1 VPGAFALALKG
12 TVMRSADIRRVFFD
26 FFTSRG
32 HTRVPSSPLVPDDP
46 TLLLANA
53 GMNQFKPYFLGEI
66 TPPYPRATSVQKCA
80 RTSDIDNV
88 GRTTRHATFF
98 EMLGNFSFGDYFK
111 ADAIA
116 YAWELLTEHYHLDPE
131 RLWITVYQNDD
142 EAIRLWRQVGVPAE
156 RIQRLGMAD
165 NFWSMG
171 VPGPCGPCS
180 EVCYDRGPEF
190 GPDGGPEANG
200 ERYLEIWN
208 LVFMQNVRGE
218 GGTKDDVPVVGELP
232 NKSIDTGLGLDR
244 LAAILQGVDTVCQTD
259 LLGPTLATVER
270 LAGRPFPGRDGSD
283 ASVSFQVV
291 TEHARST
298 AFLIA
303 DGVLPSNEGRGY
315 VLRRLMRRAIR
326 HARSLGIDQ
335 PVLAEVVGSVI
346 DNLSTDWPEL
356 AQQREL
362 ITAVVTREE
371 ETFGATLRQ
380 GTRLLD
386 AAISRT
392 RTSGGT
398 RIPGETAFELH
409 DTYGFPID
417 LTLEAAQAAGLS
429 VDEDRY
435 AALLDEQ
442 RRRAKKSGKA
452 QTADAVR
459 RQDVYRRV
467 LAEHGRTD
475 FVGYTDISVDTQLL
489 AMLTAGDLVT
499 AAHEGQQVEL
509 VVSRS
514 PYYAE
519 SGGQVGDTGTLT
531 VGDAT
536 IQITDT
542 RYGLDGF
549 QVLTGLVTHGEAR
562 TGQPAHAVVDA
573 DRRAATARSHSATH
587 ILHAMLRRTLGDH
600 ARQQGSLVA
609 PGRLRFDFA
618 HFAPIDRGQLHHLGT
633 LVNDYLLDDPEVR
646 VWHAT
651 RAEAEAAGATA
662 FFGDKYGDH
671 VRIVDIGDASR
682 ELCGGTHVGHGTQ
695 AGPVRILGE
704 SSIGAGL
711 RRIEALTGRDALA
724 HADHERRVLDEI
736 TQLVGSQPDELLAT
750 LTRRLAALA
759 DAEKALAEH
768 RQRELAVLA
777 AQLVE
782 RRHTLPN
789 GTFVTALVP
798 QTTAAE
804 LRTLADAVLN
814 RLPQDV
820 AAGVVLATV
829 NDGKAQL
836 TAAIN
841 HTVQARGIQAR
852 QLLAEAAATIGG
864 GAGGT
869 GLVASAGGRNATAID
884 QALGHAEI
892 ALAAAVA

>member
-1 VPGAFALALKG
+1 
-12 TVMRSADIRRVFFD
+12 MRSTEIRRIFFD
-26 FFTSRG
+26 YFTSRG

-53 GMNQFKPYFLGEI
+53 GMNQFKPYFLGEVP
-66 TPPYPRATSVQKCA
+66 PPYPRAVSVQKCA

-111 ADAIA
+111 AEVIT
-116 YAWELLTEHYHLDPE
+116 YAWELLTEHYHLDPD
-131 RLWITVYQNDD
+131 RLWITVYQDDD
-142 EAIRLWRQVGVPAE
+142 EAADLWRQVGVPAE
-156 RIQRLGMAD
+156 RIQRLGMDD

-180 EVCYDRGPEF
+180 EVCYDRGPAF
-190 GPDGGPEANG
+190 GPAGGPEANG

-208 LVFMQNVRGE
+208 LVFMQNTRGP
-218 GGTKDDVPVVGELP
+218 GSGKNDFPIVGELP

-244 LAAILQGVDTVCQTD
+244 IAAILQGVDTVCQTD
-259 LLGPTLATVER
+259 LLAPTLAAVER

-283 ASVSFQVV
+283 ESVSFQVV
-291 TEHARST
+291 AEHARST
-298 AFLIA
+298 AFLIT

-326 HARSLGIDQ
+326 HARSLGIDG
-335 PVLAEVVGSVI
+335 PMLADVVTSVI
-346 DNLSTDWPEL
+346 DNLGQDWPEL
-356 AQQREL
+356 QTRRSL
-362 ITAVVTREE
+362 ILAVVTREE

-386 AAISRT
+386 AAIART
-392 RTSGGT
+392 RATGT
-398 RIPGETAFELH
+398 NRLAGETAFELH

-417 LTLEAAQAAGLS
+417 LTLEAAHAAGLT
-429 VDEDRY
+429 VDSDRY

-442 RRRAKKSGKA
+442 RRRAKKSGKGK
-452 QTADAVR
+452 TADTMR
-459 RQDVYRRV
+459 RQDTYRAI

-475 FVGYTDISVDTQLL
+475 FIGYTHTSTDTDLL
-489 AMLTAGDLVT
+489 ALLRDGQAVE
-499 AAHEGQQVEL
+499 AAEQGQQVEI
-509 VVSRS
+509 VIGRS
-514 PYYAE
+514 PFYAE

-531 VGDAT
+531 TTDGAT
-536 IQITDT
+536 IDITDT
-542 RYGLDGF
+542 RNGLDGF
-549 QVLTGLVTHGEAR
+549 QILTGMVTAGEAR
-562 TGQPAHAVVDA
+562 TGRTAHAVVDPH
-573 DRRAATARSHSATH
+573 RRAATARSHSATH
-587 ILHAMLRRTLGDH
+587 VLHATLRRSLGDH

-618 HFAPIDRGQLHHLGT
+618 HFAPIDHTQLDSIGV
-633 LVNDYLLDDPEVR
+633 LVNDYLLEDPEVR

-711 RRIEALTGRDALA
+711 RRIEALTGSDALR
-724 HADHERRVLDEI
+724 HADHERRLLEEV
-736 TQLVGSQPDELLAT
+736 TQLVGARPDDVIDV
-750 LTRRLAALA
+750 LTKRLAALA
-759 DAEKALAEH
+759 DAEKALAGH
-768 RQRELAVLA
+768 RQSELTAIGSHLA
-777 AQLVE
+777 EQ
-782 RRHTLPN
+782 RRTIDG
-789 GTFVTALVP
+789 GTIVTAVVNDV
-798 QTTAAE
+798 TAPE
-804 LRTLADAVLN
+804 LRTLATAVL
-814 RLPQDV
+814 RHLPANT
-820 AAGVVLATV
+820 AAGVILAATT
-829 NDGKAQL
+829 DGKAQL

-841 HTVQARGIQAR
+841 DQTHARGAQARD
-852 QLLAEAAATIGG
+852 LLIEAAKTIGG

-869 GLVASAGGRNATAID
+869 GPLASAGGRNAELL
-884 QALGHAEI
+884 QRALGQAEA
-892 ALAAAVA
+892 ALITATRE